1 MVNTFGIL
9 TALVLAFSAFVAYK
23 NKTNI
28 ETQNTV
34 IKTEERNKKRNT
46 TDLKNLLAD
55 IKILDSD
62 TAVANEKRDKDAA
75 ARDEQLEML
84 AKVQKEAADVEE
96 QTKDAIASAEEKE
109 RNVEGLGP
117 IRTLEP
123 ILRQLTVSLAEAK
136 DEKQILEAKVSN
148 LRNSRADAT
157 EVASKAKQ
165 KLKFINSGQSLATLK
180 TSVRTVSRRLGFV
193 TLNGGMNDGVIGGS
207 TVVAMRNGEEVAKLK
222 VTAVSLSTATADV
235 IQSTL
240 KEGMSVSV
248 GDTIVANATA
258 N

>member
-9 TALVLAFSAFVAYK
+9 TALVLAFSAFVAFK

-28 ETQNTV
+28 ETQNK
-34 IKTEERNKKRNT
+34 IIETEERHKKQNGREF
-46 TDLKNLLAD
+46 KNLVASV
-55 IKILDSD
+55 KMLDSD
-62 TAVANEKRDKDAA
+62 AAVANEKRDNDEA
-75 ARDEQLEML
+75 ARDEQLEIL
-84 AKVQKEAADVEE
+84 AKVQQEVADTEK
-96 QTKDAIASAEEKE
+96 QTTEAIANAERTEE
-109 RNVEGLGP
+109 AVRELGP
-117 IRTLEP
+117 IENLEP
-123 ILRQLTVSLAEAK
+123 ILQQLTVSLAEAK

-148 LRNSRADAT
+148 LRNSRTDAT
-157 EVASKAKQ
+157 EVAEKAKQ

-180 TSVRTVSRRLGFV
+180 TSVRTVSRSLGFV

-222 VTAVSLSTATADV
+222 VTAVSLNTATADV

-240 KEGMSVSV
+240 KEDMSVSV
-248 GDTIVANATA
+248 GDTIVAATTA